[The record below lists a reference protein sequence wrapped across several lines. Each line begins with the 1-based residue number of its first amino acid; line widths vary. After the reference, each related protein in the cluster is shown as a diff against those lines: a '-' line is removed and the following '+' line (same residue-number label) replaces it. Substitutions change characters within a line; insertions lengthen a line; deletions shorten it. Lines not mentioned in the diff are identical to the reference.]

1 MMVMLC
7 TSNLTR
13 KMEIIPVIYILK
25 GEAVALYKGHID
37 QKEVYRKSPPE
48 YAKQFV
54 NQGAK
59 MIYLVD
65 LDASE
70 FLDDRNLPILK
81 QIRKEIDIKLMCAG
95 GIRTM
100 EKLKRCLD
108 MGMDHVVLGVSAEGI
123 YKESIDTY
131 GPDKVIVGIKAKG
144 DEVIT
149 DKKRKFPLRVIE
161 LAEELPQY
169 GVKQVLYKDLWKEST
184 MIGPNY
190 DEPDRILQMT
200 NLEVYYSGGI
210 GKEKNLKTLKRIGV
224 KGAMIGKALY
234 ERELNLEEI
243 AGNY

>member
-1 MMVMLC
+1 MLC
-7 TSNLTR
+7 TSNLII
-13 KMEIIPVIYILK
+13 KMEIVPVIYILEGK
-25 GEAVALYKGHID
+25 AVALYKGHID
-37 QKEVYRKSPPE
+37 QKEVYGKTPTE

-54 NQGAK
+54 KQGAK
-59 MIYLVD
+59 IIYLVD

-70 FLDDRNLPILK
+70 FLNDRNLPILK
-81 QIRKEIDIKLMCAG
+81 EIRKKIDVKLMCAG

-100 EKLKRCLD
+100 DKVKRCFD
-108 MGMDHVVLGVSAEGI
+108 MGMDYVVLGVSAEDI
-123 YKESIDTY
+123 YKESIETY

-149 DKKRKFPLRVIE
+149 DKKMKFPLRVIE
-161 LAEELPQY
+161 LAEQLPDY

-210 GKEKNLKTLKRIGV
+210 GEKNDLETLKRIGV

-234 ERELNLEEI
+234 ERKLNLRQI
-243 AGNY
+243 IGNY